1 MPTRTAQTTWTGGLQ
16 DGAGTV
22 ELVSSGIASY
32 EVSFPKRAADDAD
45 GTTSPEELIAAAH
58 SSCFAMQ
65 FSALLG
71 AAGGSSQS
79 LRIRA
84 DVTLGPDP
92 AGGFRISGI
101 NLTVRGSADGIT
113 PEQFAKTAQDAKTGC
128 PVSKALTGTEI
139 TLDVAGA
146 AARSP
151 ARPPPA
157 SRRGGAARSGSPRVG
172 PPGAG
177 TRRPDHP
184 SCGDPLPLGGET
196 WQFSKHPY

>member
-16 DGAGTV
+16 DGTGTV

-32 EVSFPKRAADDAD
+32 EVSFPKRAADNAD

-71 AAGGSSQS
+71 EAGGSNQS
-79 LRIRA
+79 LRVRA
-84 DVTLGPDP
+84 DVTLAPDP

-113 PEQFAKTAQDAKTGC
+113 PGQFASIAQDAKNGC
-128 PVSKALTGTEI
+128 PVSKALAGTEI
-139 TLDVAGA
+139 TLDVA
-146 AARSP
+146 
-151 ARPPPA
+151 
-157 SRRGGAARSGSPRVG
+157 
-172 PPGAG
+172 
-177 TRRPDHP
+177 
-184 SCGDPLPLGGET
+184 
-196 WQFSKHPY
+196 